1 MENEITMLSDEELTN
16 AFVDDN
22 INLYLQEIKRYPVL
36 SIEEQKKAF
45 REGHKQALIN
55 CNLRLVVSVANRY
68 RDKIKHLKILDI
80 IQEGNIGLMRA
91 LETYNPDEG
100 AFSTYAVPWITQSIA
115 RAIYAFDDDIR
126 IPEGLEKLIQRYY
139 YLIANNKG
147 ETFSDEEI
155 MMRLNISKNRY
166 NDLMAALSRNV
177 VSYDAPINEETDSS
191 LMDLIV
197 DENDDNFDGVINDSD
212 EENLKKVLKMVL
224 SPAQYYIIYYRF
236 LSVER
241 KSLEELSQL
250 FHVKIQAISKYVK
263 SLLTK
268 IRPYLNLNSLPYKQA
283 LQKIKE
289 ECLLDDYKTEPIDF
303 NNVIKYLYLR
313 DSLTYE
319 ERKIYEFLFLDNVC
333 HSTKFYAEMLHISL
347 EELSLHIES
356 LKRKINFL
364 LINYADFQRYKNDLL
379 DEMKIRIYNLVF
391 CDNGKLI
398 DREYLEEKYMSLDY
412 DTLISYFRE
421 FKFPLSAKY
430 IAILQAYFLT
440 PVSERTNIEYDYRL
454 YRLLARLDEHIK
466 KAEMANNV
474 KKK

>member
-1 MENEITMLSDEELTN
+1 MENEITILSDEELTN

-22 INLYLQEIKRYPVL
+22 IKLYLQEIKRYPVL
-36 SIEEQKKAF
+36 SIEEQKQAF
-45 REGHKQALIN
+45 RDGHKQALIN
-55 CNLRLVVSVANRY
+55 CNLRLVVSIANRY
-68 RDKIKHLKILDI
+68 RNKIKHLKILDI

-100 AFSTYAVPWITQSIA
+100 AFTTYAVPWITQSIL
-115 RAIYAFDDDIR
+115 RAIYNYDKDIR
-126 IPEGLEKLIQRYY
+126 IPANLGVLMQRYY
-139 YLIANNKG
+139 YLITNTAGK
-147 ETFSDEEI
+147 TFSDEEI
-155 MMRLNISKNRY
+155 MTRLNISKNRY
-166 NDLMAALSRNV
+166 NELMTALSRNTF
-177 VSYDAPINEETDSS
+177 SYDASINEEADNP

-197 DENDDNFDGVINDSD
+197 DENDDNFDEVINASD
-212 EENLKKVLKMVL
+212 EENLKKVLKRVL

-241 KSLEELSQL
+241 KSLEEISQL
-250 FHVKIQAISKYVK
+250 FHVKMQATSKCVK
-263 SLLTK
+263 SILSK
-268 IRPYLNLNSLPYKQA
+268 IKPYLNTNSLPYKQA

-289 ECLLDDYKTEPIDF
+289 ECLLNDYKTEPIDF

-319 ERKIYEFLFLDNVC
+319 ERKIYEFLFLDNIC

-356 LKRKINFL
+356 LKRKINFI

-379 DEMKIRIYNLVF
+379 EEMKIRIYNLVF
-391 CDNGKLI
+391 FDNGKLI
-398 DREYLEEKYMSLDY
+398 NREYLEEKYLSLDY
-412 DTLISYFRE
+412 DTIISCFRE

-430 IAILQAYFLT
+430 IAILQTYFLK
-440 PVSERTNIEYDYRL
+440 PVSERANVEYDYRL